1 MKFKAD
7 FTNVSEGGFLPEGEY
22 VCKVTK
28 AELKQGNAAKYIN
41 WELTVGVGDQKGS
54 KTYYI
59 TSLSV
64 KALFK
69 LREFMIACG
78 LDVPKA
84 VVDID
89 TDKILGRVVGIK
101 VVPGTYVDK
110 EGKTKNKT
118 EISDVYEVVKTDKGW
133 VKASQANVD
142 LDASAESA
150 APPWATP
157 DEDITEIEI

>member
-7 FTNVSEGGFLPEGEY
+7 FTNVSEGGFLPAGEY

-28 AELKQGNAAKYIN
+28 AELKQGSAAKYIN

-110 EGKTKNKT
+110 EGNTKNKT
-118 EISDVYEVVKTDKGW
+118 EKRYEATVFHFSIIWMQICVLFFKLKILT
-133 VKASQANVD
+133 ANF
-142 LDASAESA
+142 L
-150 APPWATP
+150 
-157 DEDITEIEI
+157 